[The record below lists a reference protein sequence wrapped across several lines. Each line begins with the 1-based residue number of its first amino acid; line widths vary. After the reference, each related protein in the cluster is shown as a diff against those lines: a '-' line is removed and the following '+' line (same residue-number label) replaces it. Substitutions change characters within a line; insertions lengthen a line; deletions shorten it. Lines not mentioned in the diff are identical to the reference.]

1 MRGDWW
7 KDSREIAAKADL
19 AELLRC
25 QADEGLRKRSR
36 SKYSTQSMKMCGRTL
51 LVLVRVY
58 LQQLDYFLAQF
69 LILIIVRREL
79 DGAVSLIVSFCPR
92 SSGIV

>member
-1 MRGDWW
+1 
-7 KDSREIAAKADL
+7 
-19 AELLRC
+19 
-25 QADEGLRKRSR
+25 
-36 SKYSTQSMKMCGRTL
+36 MKMCGRTL

-58 LQQLDYFLAQF
+58 LQQLDYFLEQF
-69 LILIIVRREL
+69 LNLIIVRREL